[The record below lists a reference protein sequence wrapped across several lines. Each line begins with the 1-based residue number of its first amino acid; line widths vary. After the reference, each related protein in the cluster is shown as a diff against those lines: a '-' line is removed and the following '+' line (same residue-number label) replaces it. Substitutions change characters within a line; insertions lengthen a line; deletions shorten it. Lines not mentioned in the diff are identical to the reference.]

1 MIHASSDCRW
11 SPRIPQLPHYS
22 SRQHRTWWLLRKE
35 ALHDA
40 ENHLQLER
48 WVFNFFLFFSSFN
61 CTLAQAAL
69 IQNSVRIDKWD
80 SMSLLTNK
88 TWRGSTLTDWNVL
101 IILLPCKKT
110 WEHSLKT
117 RLGRIST
124 LICGQSTHLP
134 YKAAVIVVPDWHW
147 ILSHRRENS
156 GNILVPGFLNPS
168 MSGTQG

>member
-1 MIHASSDCRW
+1 
-11 SPRIPQLPHYS
+11 
-22 SRQHRTWWLLRKE
+22 
-35 ALHDA
+35 
-40 ENHLQLER
+40 
-48 WVFNFFLFFSSFN
+48 
-61 CTLAQAAL
+61 
-69 IQNSVRIDKWD
+69 
-80 SMSLLTNK
+80 MSLLTNK

-147 ILSHRRENS
+147 ILSHWRENS

-168 MSGTQG
+168 MSVTQGQNQTYTSNQLMSWRLSKGAITPRTHPCDMHYLSFPWHIFSCTQKTPGHLSGEGIFSYWMRRETLCCLTNCV

>member
-1 MIHASSDCRW
+1 MISSYSPTAPLFQPATTDVVASEEGSAARRW
-11 SPRIPQLPHYS
+11 KSSPIGTLS
-22 SRQHRTWWLLRKE
+22 
-35 ALHDA
+35 
-40 ENHLQLER
+40 
-48 WVFNFFLFFSSFN
+48 FLTSSFFF
-61 CTLAQAAL
+61 CTLTQACVDTKFWKKL
-69 IQNSVRIDKWD
+69 TSECQN

-147 ILSHRRENS
+147 ILSHWRENS
-156 GNILVPGFLNPS
+156 DKILVPGFLNPS